1 MTLLKN
7 ALGKPTVRSYH
18 RPTRHPKSRA
28 LTAPNAGKVWS
39 YRNAHSVLVSLQRG
53 AATVVEKWTASYETQ
68 HTHTA
73 RPSIL
78 LLGVCRPKELKTRPH
93 KTCTGRIFNGKK
105 SLQQVVLGELDSSV
119 CISDIQAHP
128 LPIQNTL
135 KMA

>member
-1 MTLLKN
+1 M
-7 ALGKPTVRSYH
+7 R
-18 RPTRHPKSRA
+18 
-28 LTAPNAGKVWS
+28 
-39 YRNAHSVLVSLQRG
+39 VSLQRG
-53 AATVVEKWTASYETQ
+53 AATVVEKWTASYKTQ

-128 LPIQNTL
+128 LPICDLPHSSWQHWILNPQG
-135 KMA
+135 KARD